1 MIKTYIKKQPF
12 QIQAVQWTGDN
23 TLEIQAFQSMNVNSN
38 AMYWTPDDEIVIST
52 LEGDMLASKGDY
64 IIRGIRGEFYPCK
77 PDIFEATYQE
87 VEE

>member
-52 LEGDMLASKGDY
+52 LEGDMLEMSK
-64 IIRGIRGEFYPCK
+64 
-77 PDIFEATYQE
+77 ATYIPRASRR
-87 VEE
+87 VGTGCHTPMSSSTM